1 MKFLSLLALAGSA
14 LAQYAGPGECN
25 GDCWAHDPGFYQRVS
40 DGRYFRFSTG
50 NGIHIHA
57 SNQLTG
63 PWEAVG
69 EALPGGSIVDHA
81 GSGNLWVRSFYFSL
95 SVYLVQLRRCLWFC
109 SALRSWP
116 VSPNRPRLLSP
127 HEDDHQL

>member
-14 LAQYAGPGECN
+14 LAQYAGPGECK

-69 EALPGGSIVDHA
+69 EALPGGSSVDHP
-81 GSGNLWVRSFYFSL
+81 GSGNLWVR
-95 SVYLVQLRRCLWFC
+95 
-109 SALRSWP
+109 
-116 VSPNRPRLLSP
+116 
-127 HEDDHQL
+127 

>member
-14 LAQYAGPGECN
+14 LAQYPGPGECT

-40 DGRYFRFSTG
+40 DGRYFRYSTG

-69 EALPGGSIVDHA
+69 EALPGGSSVDHP
-81 GSGNLWVRSFYFSL
+81 GKGNLWVGF
-95 SVYLVQLRRCLWFC
+95 
-109 SALRSWP
+109 
-116 VSPNRPRLLSP
+116 
-127 HEDDHQL
+127 

>member
-1 MKFLSLLALAGSA
+1 LFRTVTAMKFLSLLALAGSA
-14 LAQYAGPGECN
+14 LAQYAGPGECK

-69 EALPGGSIVDHA
+69 EALPGGSSVDHP
-81 GSGNLWVRSFYFSL
+81 GSGNLWVRLLAF
-95 SVYLVQLRRCLWFC
+95 VCLFFGSCFRPWFC
-109 SALRSWP
+109 LRS
-116 VSPNRPRLLSP
+116 
-127 HEDDHQL
+127 

>member
-14 LAQYAGPGECN
+14 LAQYAGPGECS

-69 EALPGGSIVDHA
+69 EALPGGSSVDHP
-81 GSGNLWVRSFYFSL
+81 GKGNLWVGF
-95 SVYLVQLRRCLWFC
+95 
-109 SALRSWP
+109 
-116 VSPNRPRLLSP
+116 
-127 HEDDHQL
+127 